1 MHPKTSKAFAPAH
14 ISGIFVIK
22 PDTTPLLSGSTGAGI
37 CLESGAVT
45 TVTPHDET
53 IIRIN
58 GFEASAPTTLSAIH
72 SLTDAPVLVET
83 ELGVPHGCG
92 FGASGAG
99 ALSAV
104 LAVNEALS
112 LNLTLNELA
121 QAAHTAEVTHMTGL
135 GDVAGQTFGGV
146 SIRKKVGISASNI
159 ERIPCSDETIS
170 WVSFGEISTKSVL
183 SDEAKKNAVNRA
195 GKKRLRELMK
205 NPTLPNLIIQS
216 CKFAH
221 EIELMS
227 PKVKDAI
234 EAVESAGG
242 LASQAMLG
250 NTVFA
255 INDNGALSEFGHVHS
270 SKISNAGAHI
280 L

>member
-1 MHPKTSKAFAPAH
+1 MHPKTAKAFAPAH
-14 ISGIFVIK
+14 ISGIFIICT
-22 PDTTPLLSGSTGAGI
+22 DTDPLLSGSMGAGI

-58 GFEASAPTTLSAIH
+58 GFDASAPTTLSAIK

-83 ELGVPHGCG
+83 ELNVPQGCG
-92 FGASGAG
+92 FGTSGAG

-104 LAVNEALS
+104 LALNDALS
-112 LNLTLNELA
+112 LKLTLNELA
-121 QAAHTAEVTHMTGL
+121 EAAHTAEVINMTGL
-135 GDVAGQTFGGV
+135 GDVAGQTFGGA
-146 SIRKKVGISASNI
+146 SIRKKPGMSASNI
-159 ERIPCSDETIS
+159 EKIPCSDETIS
-170 WVSFGEISTKSVL
+170 WVSFGEISTRFVL
-183 SDEAKKNAVNRA
+183 SDEAKKSAINNA
-195 GKKRLRELMK
+195 GKKRLRELMEK
-205 NPTLPNLIIQS
+205 PTLPNLIIQS

-255 INDNGALSEFGHVHS
+255 INDNSALSEFGKVHT
-270 SKISNAGAHI
+270 SKISHAGAH
-280 L
+280 LL